1 MKQQT
6 KALNKSHYNSYVP
19 IKKNGLKHA
28 KNKQQ
33 HRI

>member
-19 IKKNGLKHA
+19 IKNGLKHA